1 VYENEAVLVCMR
13 MNLSWCARDW
23 SAVSVCERCLDE
35 SRALLGGVAC
45 PFFGVADPFFSV
57 GCPFLRA
64 ECV

>member
-1 VYENEAVLVCMR
+1 MYV
-13 MNLSWCARDW
+13 RD
-23 SAVSVCERCLDE
+23 VSVCERCLDE

-45 PFFGVADPFFSV
+45 PFFGVADPFLSV